1 MIAEKSFSDT
11 SFRRKETH
19 EDSTA
24 CFGDVDRVVRQ
35 PAAAYD
41 SNQRQDHYNGKPK
54 QRES

>member
-1 MIAEKSFSDT
+1 MIAGKSFSDT

-35 PAAAYD
+35 PAAAYN
-41 SNQRQDHYNGKPK
+41 SNERQDHDNGNPK
-54 QRES
+54 QRDS